1 MRHCSWCGEPFEGKE
16 FGHYCSR
23 YCADAAH
30 REEEA
35 TAGKGE
41 TATASS
47 SAEALQEKNIPPV
60 RSGVFPRVW
69 NITGNVCKGLGAIVA
84 LLLLAQGASEWLNR
98 SSLPT
103 PEVSLAPLPE
113 QKSADTAIHPLE
125 PAPPAP
131 LPQPSTVAREDA
143 PAISEASK
151 TLEQPPAPA
160 PAIAPELKTTTAS
173 PEPASAPDKPAVTTS
188 SGSFVAGETA
198 RKKWDRWVRSLS
210 GESRKGALYW
220 AAGTN
225 AHTVRRCDGT
235 EDFALSCFTAQRK
248 LAGIEQ
254 RRTHDLNFDR
264 GWKAGHRALR

>member
-41 TATASS
+41 AATASS
-47 SAEALQEKNIPPV
+47 SAETLQENTPLG

-98 SSLPT
+98 SSLPV
-103 PEVSLAPLPE
+103 PEVSLAPLSE
-113 QKSADTAIHPLE
+113 QKSADTAIHPLTPE
-125 PAPPAP
+125 PPTP
-131 LPQPSTVAREDA
+131 LPQPSTVAHEDA
-143 PAISEASK
+143 PTISEVPK
-151 TLEQPPAPA
+151 TPEQPPVPA
-160 PAIAPELKTTTAS
+160 PAMAPEPQTTTAS
-173 PEPASAPDKPAVTTS
+173 AEPTSVPDKPAVKIS
-188 SGSFVAGETA
+188 SNSFVAGEAA

-210 GESRKGALYW
+210 GERRKGALYW
-220 AAGTN
+220 AAGTSN
-225 AHTVRRCDGT
+225 HTVRQCDGM

-248 LAGIEQ
+248 LADIEQ